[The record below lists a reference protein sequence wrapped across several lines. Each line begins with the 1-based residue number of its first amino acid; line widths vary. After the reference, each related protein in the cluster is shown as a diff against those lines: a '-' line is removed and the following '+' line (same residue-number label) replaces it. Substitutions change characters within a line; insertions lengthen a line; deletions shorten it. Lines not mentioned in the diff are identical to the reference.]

1 MPLWMEN
8 SARSVKFTRQ
18 SVNNDAELIAGSKRL
33 QSGSVIAS
41 CVGNFGVAAI
51 NDIDVI
57 INQQLQAYIPKKLK
71 AEFLRE
77 LISISKVYFELV
89 GTAATLVYVNQQG
102 FEELP
107 VTFPPEAEQQEVI
120 GFVEKTK
127 SEYKELVQLSQQ
139 RPKPPRRINIYEKL
153 SFQSDSFRY
162 DVSKSI
168 NPLIPSPVGQVT
180 RKQVEILKER
190 RTALISAA
198 VTGKIDVRDWQ
209 APEQKQKVAV

>member
-8 SARSVKFTRQ
+8 SARSVRFTRQ

-107 VTFPPEAEQQEVI
+107 VTVPPEAEQQEVI

-139 RPKPPRRINIYEKL
+139 
-153 SFQSDSFRY
+153 
-162 DVSKSI
+162 
-168 NPLIPSPVGQVT
+168 
-180 RKQVEILKER
+180 QVEILKER